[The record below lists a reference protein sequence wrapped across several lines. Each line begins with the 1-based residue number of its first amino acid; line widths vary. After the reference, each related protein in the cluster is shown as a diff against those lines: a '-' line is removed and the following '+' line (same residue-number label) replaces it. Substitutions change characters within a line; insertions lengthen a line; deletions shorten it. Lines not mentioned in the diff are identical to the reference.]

1 MSWKSGRIKKANKKV
16 DDEGQQK
23 IRRSDSTIME
33 EEATKSF
40 NDQASKIFATLRE
53 KSQRESRDE
62 DATNATDDAPVTE
75 RMFNFA
81 CTVTID
87 HTSTKYRMW
96 EFVVIVLVLWN
107 AIYTPLSI
115 AFLSVEPDGVVEWG
129 NIVDV
134 LFVCG
139 ELWLLWENA
148 VRPLRV

>member
-1 MSWKSGRIKKANKKV
+1 MSWKSGRIKNVDKKV
-16 DDEGQQK
+16 DDEEGPQK
-23 IRRSDSTIME
+23 IRRSESTIME
-33 EEATKSF
+33 EEDTKSF
-40 NDQASKIFATLRE
+40 NDQAGRIFATLRE
-53 KSQRESRDE
+53 KSQRGSEDE
-62 DATNATDDAPVTE
+62 DDADDAPVTK
-75 RMFNFA
+75 RMFKFA

-96 EFVVIVLVLWN
+96 EFVVIILVLWN

-134 LFVCG
+134 LFICG
-139 ELWLLWENA
+139 ELLLWWKNA